1 MIDPRTIVWVRHQGS
16 TDIDLLLE
24 APFSGRWIPA
34 HIRIHFR
41 PIVTVNPGLA
51 TTAEIVMSLDSDV
64 DAAYNVEVFRKNGIG
79 LAQDLYTRW
88 GDTEAAGY
96 TFDFNDR
103 LRIFWKNP
111 QPNVIG
117 WGLEAGLA
125 SGDA

>member
-1 MIDPRTIVWVRHQGS
+1 MIDPRTIVWVRHRGS

-34 HIRIHFR
+34 HIRIHYR
-41 PIVTVNPGLA
+41 PIVAVDPA
-51 TTAEIVMSLDSDV
+51 VSTTAEIVMSLDSDV
-64 DAAYNVEVFRKNGIG
+64 DAAYNVEVLRKNGIG
-79 LAQDLYTRW
+79 VAQDLYERW
-88 GDTEAAGY
+88 VDREAAGY
-96 TFDFNDR
+96 TFDDKDR
-103 LRIFWKNP
+103 LRIFWPNP